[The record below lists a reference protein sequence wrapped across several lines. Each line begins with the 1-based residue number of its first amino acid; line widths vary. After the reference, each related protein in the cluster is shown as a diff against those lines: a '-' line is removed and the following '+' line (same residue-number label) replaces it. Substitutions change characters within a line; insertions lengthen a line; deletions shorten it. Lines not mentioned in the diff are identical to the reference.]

1 MLWENTAACFTVTV
15 TSQHMAEHA
24 EENLEASCSEL
35 WVSGSGQ
42 ELSA

>member
-1 MLWENTAACFTVTV
+1 MLWENTAVCFTV